1 MGKQYAILM
10 EDKDPGAGAA
20 TLILIRPGAA
30 CGFKV
35 VRAWATQLDTA
46 TSAQCRVQLGRKSS
60 AIPTTLTTVTPKK
73 MDERSDAS
81 QFTGGTS
88 GAAGTCGV
96 LATSE
101 GAGAF
106 DPVIQQSFNNLT
118 GWEWQA
124 AFEELCFKANSADA
138 FVMRFPVA
146 ASPTTSWDAGVIIEE
161 MQ

>member
-20 TLILIRPGAA
+20 TLILVRPAAA

-35 VRAWATQLDTA
+35 IRAWATQKGSA
-46 TSAQCRVQLGRKSS
+46 TSAQCRIQLGRKAS
-60 AIPTTLTTVTPKK
+60 AFPTTLTSVTPQK

-81 QFTGGTS
+81 QFAGGSS

-101 GAGAF
+101 GAGTF
-106 DPVIQQSFNNLT
+106 TPVVQQSYNNLT
-118 GWEWQA
+118 GFEWTPV
-124 AFEELCFKANSADA
+124 FEELVFKAGSAEA
-138 FVMRFPVA
+138 FVMRFPDA
-146 ASPTTSWDAGVIIEE
+146 ASPTTDWDAGVIIEE
-161 MQ
+161 M